1 MDGLDRKILEA
12 LRLDARKRFLDIAGE
27 LGVSDATIHKRV
39 RKLIEEG
46 TILGFEARLDQGKLG
61 YTMTA
66 FIEVSVRPGG
76 ADGAVDKLSKID
88 GVLEVHEIHGHCDL
102 LVKVRTKG
110 LSDLRD
116 KLVKQV
122 RSIDEVSATEAYP
135 VMRVVK
141 EDHSLP
147 LLPT

>member
-1 MDGLDRKILEA
+1 
-12 LRLDARKRFLDIAGE
+12 
-27 LGVSDATIHKRV
+27 
-39 RKLIEEG
+39 
-46 TILGFEARLDQGKLG
+46 
-61 YTMTA
+61 
-66 FIEVSVRPGG
+66 
-76 ADGAVDKLSKID
+76 
-88 GVLEVHEIHGHCDL
+88 VLEVHEIHGHCDL

-147 LLPT
+147 ILAP